1 MLCHLASL
9 GLKPEQIEEV
19 YLGNVLQA
27 NIGQAPARQATLA
40 AGKSI
45 GPCTPNYLLSRV
57 ELVLSYQQAAL
68 RLPRLPPSTRSALLV

>member
-40 AGKSI
+40 AGKPI
-45 GPCTPNYLLSRV
+45 WPCTPHYLLSRV
-57 ELVLSYQQAAL
+57 ELV
-68 RLPRLPPSTRSALLV
+68 